1 MDRKGIELTKCDRT
15 MPMVHPN
22 AAAID
27 VGATIHHGRRERR
40 SHVRAGA

>member
-1 MDRKGIELTKCDRT
+1 MTGRRSKSKNDRA

-27 VGATIHHGRRERR
+27 VGATYAHGRREGG
-40 SHVRAGA
+40 SHA